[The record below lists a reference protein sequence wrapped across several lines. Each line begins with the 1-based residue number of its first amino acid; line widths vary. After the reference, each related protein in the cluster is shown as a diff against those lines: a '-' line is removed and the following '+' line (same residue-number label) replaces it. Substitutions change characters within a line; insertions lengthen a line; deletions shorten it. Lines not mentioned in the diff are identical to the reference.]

1 MNMTIEKIIS
11 IFLCGDVMLGR
22 GIDQIL
28 PHPGDPRIY
37 EPYMKSAK
45 GYVDIAEDKNG
56 EIDKPVDYSYVWG
69 DALKEFDNKKPDLK
83 IINLETSVT
92 SSRDYWKHKGI
103 HYKLNPQNI
112 NVIKDAGID
121 FTSLANNHVLDWGY
135 KGLDETIKTLSD
147 AKIKFAGAGIDKS
160 LAEKVAVFDLKRKGR
175 VLIYSCGSITS
186 GIPNEWSAESNRA
199 GVNLIPDYSI
209 NTVRNIK
216 EKFDAIRG
224 KNDIS
229 IVSIHWG
236 SNWGYRISKAHMEFA
251 HNLIDLAGVNIVH
264 GHSSHHPIGIEV
276 YKNRLILYG
285 CGDFI
290 NDYEGITGY
299 EIYRD
304 DLALMYFVDFDTDM
318 GKISKLKIIPMQIK
332 NFKLNYAGRNY
343 AKWIKHVLNREGKAF
358 DTEFKLLSDNS
369 IELIIN

>member
-1 MNMTIEKIIS
+1 MNIIIEKIIS

-28 PHPGDPRIY
+28 PHPGDPKIY

-45 GYVDIAEDKNG
+45 GYVVIAEDKNG
-56 EIDKPVDYSYVWG
+56 ELDKPVDYSYVWG

-83 IINLETSVT
+83 IINLETSIT
-92 SSRDYWKHKGI
+92 SSRDYWKHKEI

-112 NVIKDAGID
+112 DVIKNAGID

-135 KGLDETIKTLSD
+135 KGLDETVKTLND

-160 LAEKVAVFDLKRKGR
+160 LAEKIAVFDLKGKGR

-186 GIPNEWSAESNRA
+186 GIPNEWSAENNRA

-209 NTVRNIK
+209 DTVRNIK

-236 SNWGYRISKAHMEFA
+236 GNWGYRIPKAHMEFA
-251 HNLIDLAGVNIVH
+251 HNLVDLAGVNIVH
-264 GHSSHHPIGIEV
+264 GHSSHHAIGIEV

-285 CGDFI
+285 SGDFI

-299 EIYRD
+299 EMYRD
-304 DLALMYFVDFDTDM
+304 DLALMYFAGFDADT
-318 GKISKLKIIPMQIK
+318 GNISKLKIVPMQIK
-332 NFKLNYAGRNY
+332 NFKLNYAGRND
-343 AKWIKHVLNREGKAF
+343 ADWIKNILNREGKAF

-369 IELIIN
+369 IELTIN

>member
-1 MNMTIEKIIS
+1 M
-11 IFLCGDVMLGR
+11 VGR

-28 PHPGDPRIY
+28 PHPDDPKIY

-56 EIDKPVDYSYVWG
+56 KIDKPVDYSYVWG

-83 IINLETSVT
+83 IINLETSIT
-92 SSRDYWKHKGI
+92 SSRDYWKHKEI

-112 NVIKDAGID
+112 DVLKIAGID
-121 FTSLANNHVLDWGY
+121 FASLANNHVLDWGY
-135 KGLDETIKTLSD
+135 KGLDETIKTLNN

-160 LAEKVAVFDLKRKGR
+160 SAEKVVVFDLKGKGR

-186 GIPNEWSAESNRA
+186 GIPNEWSAENNKA

-209 NTVRNIK
+209 DTVRNIK

-236 SNWGYRISKAHMEFA
+236 GNWSYRIPEAHMEFA
-251 HNLIDLAGVNIVH
+251 HN
-264 GHSSHHPIGIEV
+264 SSIWQG
-276 YKNRLILYG
+276 
-285 CGDFI
+285 
-290 NDYEGITGY
+290 
-299 EIYRD
+299 
-304 DLALMYFVDFDTDM
+304 
-318 GKISKLKIIPMQIK
+318 
-332 NFKLNYAGRNY
+332 
-343 AKWIKHVLNREGKAF
+343 
-358 DTEFKLLSDNS
+358 
-369 IELIIN
+369 

>member
-1 MNMTIEKIIS
+1 MIVEKIIS

-28 PHPGDPRIY
+28 PHPGDPKIY

-56 EIDKPVDYSYVWG
+56 EIDKPVGYSYVWG
-69 DALKEFDNKKPDLK
+69 DALKEFDEKKPDLK
-83 IINLETSVT
+83 IINLETSIT

-112 NVIKDAGID
+112 DVIKNAGID

-135 KGLDETIKTLSD
+135 KGFYETIKTLND
-147 AKIKFAGAGIDKS
+147 AKIEFAGAGIDKS
-160 LAEKVAVFDLKRKGR
+160 SAEKIAVFDLKGKGR
-175 VLIYSCGSITS
+175 VLIYSCGSTTS
-186 GIPNEWSAESNRA
+186 GISDEWGAENNKA

-209 NTVRNIK
+209 DTVRNAK

-236 SNWGYRISKAHMEFA
+236 GNWGYRIPKAHMVFA
-251 HNLIDLAGVNIVH
+251 HNLVDLAGINIVH

-285 CGDFI
+285 SGDFI
-290 NDYEGITGY
+290 NDYEGIAGY
-299 EIYRD
+299 EMYRD
-304 DLALMYFVDFDTDM
+304 DLALMYFAYFDADT
-318 GKISKLKIIPMQIK
+318 GNISKLKIVPMQIK
-332 NFKLNYAGRNY
+332 NFKLNYASRND
-343 AKWIKHVLNREGKAF
+343 AKWIKNILNREGKALN
-358 DTEFKLLSDNS
+358 TEFKLLSDNS
-369 IELIIN
+369 IELIID

>member
-1 MNMTIEKIIS
+1 MNMVMEKIIS

-28 PHPGDPRIY
+28 PHPGDPKIY

-83 IINLETSVT
+83 LINLETSIT
-92 SSRDYWKHKGI
+92 SSRDYWKHKEI

-112 NVIKDAGID
+112 DVIKNAGID

-135 KGLDETIKTLSD
+135 KGLDETVKILND

-160 LAEKVAVFDLKRKGR
+160 LAEKIAVFDLKGKGG
-175 VLIYSCGSITS
+175 VLIYSCGSTTS
-186 GIPNEWSAESNRA
+186 GIPNEWGAENNKA
-199 GVNLIPDYSI
+199 GINLISDYSTD
-209 NTVRNIK
+209 TVRNIK
-216 EKFDAIRG
+216 KKFDAIRD

-236 SNWGYRISKAHMEFA
+236 GNWGYSIPEAHMEFA
-251 HNLIDLAGVNIVH
+251 HNLVDLAGVNIVH
-264 GHSSHHPIGIEV
+264 GHSSHHAIGIEV
-276 YKNRLILYG
+276 YKNKLILYG

-299 EIYRD
+299 EMYRD
-304 DLALMYFVDFDTDM
+304 DLALMYFSDFDADT
-318 GKISKLKIIPMQIK
+318 GNLSKLKIVPMQIK
-332 NFKLNYAGRNY
+332 NFKLNYASRND
-343 AKWIKHVLNREGKAF
+343 AKWIKNILNREGKAF
-358 DTEFKLLSDNS
+358 DTKFKLLSDNS